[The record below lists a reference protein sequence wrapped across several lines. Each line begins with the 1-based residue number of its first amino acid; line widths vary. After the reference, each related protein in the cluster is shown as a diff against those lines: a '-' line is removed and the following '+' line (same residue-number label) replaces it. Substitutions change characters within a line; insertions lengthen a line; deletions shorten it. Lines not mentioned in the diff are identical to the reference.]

1 MKSKTKIPF
10 MALAAALLFLSSS
23 RIFAAYDAFL
33 NINGIQG
40 EAIASGHSNEIV
52 VLSFSEGVSNT
63 VTIGSGGT
71 TTGTP
76 AFGNLTILKAI
87 DKSSPSLYLACAQ
100 GTHISQAVLTLRNQT
115 GGQVEFYRITLT
127 SVYITSVQTG
137 GSSSGGERPTE
148 TVTLAFQQIQW
159 TYQQVDGNGNSVG
172 PSIQTQFNLTGPTG

>member
-10 MALAAALLFLSSS
+10 MALAAALLLLSSS

-33 NINGIQG
+33 NITGIQG

-52 VLSFSEGVSNT
+52 VLSFSAGVHKPITINSGG
-63 VTIGSGGT
+63 VTTGT
-71 TTGTP
+71 TT
-76 AFGNLTILKAI
+76 FDNLTILKAI
-87 DKSSPSLYLACAQ
+87 DKASPSLYLACAQ
-100 GTHISQAVLTLRNQT
+100 GTHISQVVLTLRSQT
-115 GGQVEFYRITLT
+115 GGQVEFYKITLT
-127 SVYITSVQTG
+127 DVFVTSVQTS

-172 PSIQTQFNLTGPTG
+172 PSIQTQFNLSSPTG